1 MSVQTF
7 QPLIVI
13 YRMVNFCIIIGGVYQ
28 FIGHCL
34 IPLDPWNKSILPF
47 PFIKFVIVKE
57 AFSRG
62 LFVYRGRGRA
72 HVWGTI
78 FINTWDIIINHPYYK
93 VTGSLSLCV
102 SVCTKGISNCSTNMV
117 WSSFT
122 GLLLKGPGKLYN
134 YFGGDC
140 MYVALILWS

>member
-1 MSVQTF
+1 MFLLIHWDGTSIHHPMSY
-7 QPLIVI
+7 PLRFLIENII
-13 YRMVNFCIIIGGVYQ
+13 YLHLFNLFLCFSHFFLLFPPSQ
-28 FIGHCL
+28 L
-34 IPLDPWNKSILPF
+34 ILPF
-47 PFIKFVIVKE
+47 PFIKFVIVEE

-102 SVCTKGISNCSTNMV
+102 SVCTKAISKLLNQY
-117 WSSFT
+117 
-122 GLLLKGPGKLYN
+122 GLVLLHR
-134 YFGGDC
+134 
-140 MYVALILWS
+140 VASKRSWQAL